1 MNALSPYQAVLTQ
14 GLEELDKSKVT
25 PRQWQVLN
33 HLRDC
38 RTERM
43 GSYDWRCQQ
52 CGHETRWYC
61 SCRDRH
67 CPNCQEQMRQQ
78 WLTKRSQDI
87 LPVAYHHMVFTL
99 PHEFNALV
107 KAHPKVVYQCLFHS
121 VWATLCAFANERHH
135 LVGQLGA
142 LMVLHTW
149 GRNLSQHTHI
159 HCLLPSG
166 VLTKDRQWQP
176 TRKESYLLP
185 VKALSVRFKKEM
197 LCRVSELIATH
208 SNLLEE
214 AASKRW
220 VVYSKPVL
228 HEPTA
233 VVGYLSR
240 YCNRIGLNPNQLSYN
255 VDGRITMS
263 YKDYRTNGTQRMCCN
278 AGELLRRLLLH
289 VLPKGLMRIRYYGF
303 LANAVRVKAIAE
315 IRQSL
320 RKRPVEKSEVLK
332 EKPCCPNCH
341 SNSMVLVCFNIR
353 PRIVVSEH
361 RLT

>member
-1 MNALSPYQAVLTQ
+1 MNPLSPYQTVLTQ

-43 GSYDWRCQQ
+43 GSYDWRCRQ
-52 CGHETRWYC
+52 CGHEARWYC

-67 CPNCQEQMRQQ
+67 CPRCQEQMRQQ

-107 KAHPKVVYQCLFHS
+107 KAYPKVVYQCLFHS

-135 LVGQLGA
+135 LAGQLGA

-166 VLTKDRQWQP
+166 VFTKDRRWQP
-176 TRKESYLLP
+176 T
-185 VKALSVRFKKEM
+185 VND
-197 LCRVSELIATH
+197 H
-208 SNLLEE
+208 
-214 AASKRW
+214 
-220 VVYSKPVL
+220 
-228 HEPTA
+228 
-233 VVGYLSR
+233 
-240 YCNRIGLNPNQLSYN
+240 
-255 VDGRITMS
+255 
-263 YKDYRTNGTQRMCCN
+263 
-278 AGELLRRLLLH
+278 
-289 VLPKGLMRIRYYGF
+289 
-303 LANAVRVKAIAE
+303 
-315 IRQSL
+315 
-320 RKRPVEKSEVLK
+320 
-332 EKPCCPNCH
+332 
-341 SNSMVLVCFNIR
+341 
-353 PRIVVSEH
+353 
-361 RLT
+361 